1 MTDFSGRQMRQT
13 PLAALCILP
22 ANFILLTCRLLKRQ
36 VILICPIQNC
46 ILGSALFLME
56 AAMARGASI
65 GARFGGLQDLTID
78 GETRWLISSVD
89 QSLLEL
95 LRRLYTDSLQLEKA
109 GSQAYKRASALF
121 SGEAQR
127 QSLMRLL
134 G

>member
-1 MTDFSGRQMRQT
+1 
-13 PLAALCILP
+13 
-22 ANFILLTCRLLKRQ
+22 
-36 VILICPIQNC
+36 
-46 ILGSALFLME
+46 
-56 AAMARGASI
+56 MARGASI

-134 G
+134 E